1 MYFSILD
8 PVSPWK
14 WGQKAE
20 LARRAGISRQYLS
33 DILNCRKHAPPELAE
48 KLEAA
53 SSEMKL
59 NLKKEH
65 FMYPKKAP
73 ESRFNTPDV
82 RKRKGLALKKRLEND
97 KLFMHELILMHTGL
111 ATGRGRRPSRRKMS
125 KRDLRMVGMM
135 AILAVKSISFQ
146 ALSDLEG
153 AIIQR
158 DQLLEIARKMKM
170 AGNSSP
176 TTSVKFS

>member
-1 MYFSILD
+1 MYDFLE
-8 PVSPWK
+8 PKPPWK

-20 LARRAGISRQYLS
+20 LARQAGISRQYLS

-53 SSEMKL
+53 SIEMKL

-73 ESRFNTPDV
+73 ESKFNTPDV
-82 RKRKGLALKKRLEND
+82 RKRKELALKKRLEND
-97 KLFMHELILMHTGL
+97 KLFMHEVILMKTGL

-125 KRDLRMVGMM
+125 KRDLRMIGMM
-135 AILAVKSISFQ
+135 ALMAVDSIRFN
-146 ALSDLEG
+146 ALFDLEE
-153 AIIQR
+153 AIKQR
-158 DQLLEIARKMKM
+158 DQLQEIARI
-170 AGNSSP
+170 ARLTGVRLP
-176 TTSVKFS
+176 VTSITLS